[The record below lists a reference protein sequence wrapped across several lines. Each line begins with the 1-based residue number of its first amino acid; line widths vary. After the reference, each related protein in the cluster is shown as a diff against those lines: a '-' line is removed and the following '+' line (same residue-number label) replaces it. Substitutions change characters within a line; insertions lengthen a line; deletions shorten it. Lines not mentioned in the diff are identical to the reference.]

1 MRPGTLA
8 RRLGSSDRGSIAPAA
23 PILAMIMLLLGGL
36 VLDASRQLNA
46 RGRAVAYA
54 EEAARAGAGAI
65 RLDQVALTLDQDEA
79 IARVERYCAD
89 VMAGGAVTAC
99 YPTGFDAVS
108 STDPRRLVVETRVEL
123 EIPATLLGMVG
134 VTTLGA
140 SGEGRARPFEGVDTA
155 DIPPAP

>member
-1 MRPGTLA
+1 MTLPRLVVRRPGA
-8 RRLGSSDRGSIAPAA
+8 GDRGSIAPAA
-23 PILAMIMLLLGGL
+23 PILALILLLLGGL

-65 RLDQVALTLDQDEA
+65 ELASVELRLDEDEA
-79 IARVERYCAD
+79 RARVERYCGE
-89 VMAGGAVTAC
+89 VMDGGAVTQC
-99 YPTGFDAVS
+99 YLTGFDAVS

-134 VTTLGA
+134 VSTLGA
-140 SGEGRARPFEGVDTA
+140 AGDGRARPFEGVDNPV
-155 DIPPAP
+155 IPPP

>member
-1 MRPGTLA
+1 MTPPGQPA
-8 RRLGSSDRGSIAPAA
+8 ARLGAGERGSIAPAA
-23 PILAMIMLLLGGL
+23 PILALILLLLGGL

-65 RLDQVALTLDQDEA
+65 ELGSVELRLDEDEA
-79 IARVERYCAD
+79 RARVERYCAE
-89 VMAGGAVTAC
+89 VMDGGAVTQC

-140 SGEGRARPFEGVDTA
+140 SGEGRARPFEGIDTP
-155 DIPPAP
+155 DLPEP